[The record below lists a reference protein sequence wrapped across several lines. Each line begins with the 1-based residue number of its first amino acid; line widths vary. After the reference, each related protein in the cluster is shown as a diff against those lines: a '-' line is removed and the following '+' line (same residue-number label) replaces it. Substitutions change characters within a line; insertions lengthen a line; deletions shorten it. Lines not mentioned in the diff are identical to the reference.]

1 MTATRLRMALEFL
14 KRAPS
19 YVAGRG
25 LGRVRMCGAPK
36 NENMECTMRTKI
48 LTAIVLSGFVLGIQA
63 TSALAQNATTHAA
76 SASRTFQHKS
86 GQIDPRYYD
95 ESAGQGYA
103 PYSGGQSQGS
113 YAVGGF
119 H

>member
-1 MTATRLRMALEFL
+1 
-14 KRAPS
+14 
-19 YVAGRG
+19 
-25 LGRVRMCGAPK
+25 
-36 NENMECTMRTKI
+36 MRTKI

-63 TSALAQNATTHAA
+63 SSALAQNATTHATA
-76 SASRTFQHKS
+76 SASRASQHKS

-103 PYSGGQSQGS
+103 PYSGAQSQGS